1 MNTLDTDDTVIAPP
15 NATIVDLS
23 PDLESMQDA
32 VIDGLSMSPKWLPA
46 WLFYDARGSK
56 LFEAICEQPE
66 YYPTRTELS
75 ILKQHGR
82 DIAETLGE
90 GCRLVELG
98 SGADIKAK
106 TLLRILKSPDG
117 YVAIDISGS
126 QLRASAL
133 ALAREFPRLP
143 ITGIVADYG
152 EDSSLPLE
160 ESPGDGPLV
169 GFFPGSTIGNMEPRV
184 AETFLAAWA
193 ERLSGGGMLV
203 GVDLLKPAERLNA
216 AYNDAAG
223 ITVDFNLNMLRH
235 INRELGTD
243 FNLSR
248 FKHRAFFNAEK
259 SRVEMHL
266 VSDGMQTVHVAGQAF
281 RFKDG
286 ESIHTESSCKYSIDS
301 FQQLARRAG
310 FEPQNVWTDD
320 EQLFSVH
327 YLRAP

>member
-1 MNTLDTDDTVIAPP
+1 MSAVIAPP

-32 VIDGLSMSPKWLPA
+32 VVDGLSMSPKSLPA
-46 WLFYDARGSK
+46 WLFYDARGSE

-75 ILKQHGR
+75 ILRQHGR
-82 DIAETLGE
+82 QIAEALGD

-106 TLLRILKSPDG
+106 TLLRILRNPDG

-169 GFFPGSTIGNMEPRV
+169 GFFPGSTIGNMEPHV
-184 AETFLAAWA
+184 AESFLTAWA
-193 ERLSGGGMLV
+193 ERLSGGGMLI
-203 GVDLLKPAERLNA
+203 GVDLLKSTERLNA

-223 ITVDFNLNMLRH
+223 ITEAFNRNMLCH

-243 FNLSR
+243 FDLRR
-248 FKHRAFFNAEK
+248 FHHRAFFNADM

-266 VSDGMQTVHVAGQAF
+266 VSEGEQTVHLAGQPFHFA
-281 RFKDG
+281 DG

-301 FQQLARRAG
+301 FRELARRAG
-310 FEPQNVWTDD
+310 FMPQAVWTDD
-320 EQLFSVH
+320 QQLFSVH

>member
-1 MNTLDTDDTVIAPP
+1 MNSAVIAPP

-23 PDLESMQDA
+23 PDLESLQDA

-46 WLFYDARGSK
+46 WLFYDARGSE

-66 YYPTRTELS
+66 YYPTRTELA
-75 ILKQHGR
+75 IFHQHSR
-82 DIAETLGE
+82 EIAETLGE

-98 SGADIKAK
+98 SGADTKAK
-106 TLLRILKSPDG
+106 MLLRILKNPDG

-126 QLRASAL
+126 QLRSSAL

-152 EDSSLPLE
+152 EDSALPLE

-184 AETFLAAWA
+184 AEGFLNAWA
-193 ERLSGGGMLV
+193 ERLSGGGMLI
-203 GVDLLKPAERLNA
+203 GVDLLKSRERLNA

-223 ITVDFNLNMLRH
+223 ITEAFNLNMLRH

-243 FNLSR
+243 FDLSR
-248 FKHRAFFNAEK
+248 FRHRAFFNADK

-266 VSDGMQTVHVAGQAF
+266 VSDGAQIVHVAGQPF
-281 RFKDG
+281 RFADG
-286 ESIHTESSCKYSIDS
+286 EPIHTESSCKYSIDS

-310 FEPQNVWTDD
+310 FEPMRVWTDD
-320 EQLFSVH
+320 DSLFSVH